1 LVIVPA
7 ATTHQQMS
15 DEEQIAAG
23 VTKDHIRLSVG
34 IEHIDDIKADLL
46 QALAKAANSGTCSI
60 GTSPV

>member
-1 LVIVPA
+1 MVIVPA

-46 QALAKAANSGTCSI
+46 QALVKAAILGKA
-60 GTSPV
+60 